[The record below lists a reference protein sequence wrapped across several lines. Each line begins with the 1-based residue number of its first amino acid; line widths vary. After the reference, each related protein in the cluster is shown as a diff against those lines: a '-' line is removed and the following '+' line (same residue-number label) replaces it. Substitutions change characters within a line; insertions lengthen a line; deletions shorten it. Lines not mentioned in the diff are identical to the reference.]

1 MSNRPYKSYKGLKK
15 LRVAITSGYNA
26 SKHGIALL
34 HEISALPHVEVVLLL
49 QVKTFTIKRLKQ
61 LIRMYGWRDALEK
74 FKNIFLSSKSNRFVE
89 EVMPMKNFLR
99 ERKIKSTTT
108 KQACRKLKI
117 KVKLVQN
124 LNEKVSIDCIKQNK
138 VDLIVYSGGGILRSN
153 LIQSTQYGIL
163 NAHSGPLPFFRGMNC
178 LEWSLF
184 YNVKPEVTV
193 HFIDGGIDTGP
204 ILKRFPWD
212 VTPGDTIS
220 LLRGKSAV
228 REVVSLLDVVSNFEK
243 YNENKHDQGISQGLQ
258 FFTMHP
264 FLREII
270 DNRLSQGWL
279 PSLSY
284 DEFNKIKNPT

>member
-1 MSNRPYKSYKGLKK
+1 MKK

-26 SKHGIALL
+26 SKHAIALL

-49 QVKTFTIKRLKQ
+49 QVKTFTIKRLQQ

-89 EVMPMKNFLR
+89 EIMPMNNFLR

-108 KQACRKLKI
+108 KQACQELKI
-117 KVKLVQN
+117 NVKLVQN
-124 LNEKVSIDCIKQNK
+124 LNEKVSIDFIKQHK
-138 VDLIVYSGGGILRSN
+138 VDLIVYAGGGILRNN

-184 YNVKPEVTV
+184 YNVKPEITV
-193 HFIDGGIDTGP
+193 HFIDDGIDTGT
-204 ILKRFPWD
+204 ILKRFPLEIS
-212 VTPGDTIS
+212 TGDTIS
-220 LLRGKSAV
+220 LLRGKSVV
-228 REVVSLLDVVSNFEK
+228 REVMSLLEVISNFEK
-243 YNENKHDQGISQGLQ
+243 YTENKQELVAGKGIQ

-270 DNRLSQGWL
+270 DRRLSGGWL
-279 PSLSY
+279 PAYSY
-284 DEFNKIKNPT
+284 DEFVQREFLK